1 MTTNPNAG
9 NGDAPADFIRSI
21 IAEDLAQG
29 AYNGRVITRFPPE
42 PNGYL
47 HIGHAKSICLNF
59 GVGEQFE
66 GARCHMRFDDTNP
79 TREDIE
85 YVESILADVHWLG
98 FDWGQHL
105 YYASDYFEQL
115 YQFAEQLI
123 LDGNA
128 YVDSLTAEEIREF
141 RGTLTEPGRTSPHRD
156 RSVEENL
163 DLFQRMRAGEFLDG
177 AHVLRARIDMDSP
190 NLNMRDPVLYRIR
203 HAEHHRTGNAWCI
216 YPMYDYA
223 HSLSDSIEGITHSLC
238 TLEFEDHRPLYDWC
252 QEVLGVYRSRQIEF
266 ARLNLTHTVMSKRM
280 LRRLVEESHVS
291 GWDDPRMPTIS
302 ALRRR
307 GFTPESI
314 RDMCER
320 VGVARRNTVTELAL
334 LEHCLREDLNRRAPR
349 RMAVLNPLKVVIT
362 NYPEGRSEYFEAINN
377 PEDADMGT
385 RNVPFSRELYIERD
399 DFMED
404 PPRRFYRLAPGREVR
419 LRYACLVTCT
429 DVVKDA
435 DGNIVEVHCA
445 YDPDSRGGNAPDG
458 RRVQGTIHWVSAAH
472 AAPLE
477 VRLYDNLFTD
487 PAPATAAAESERD
500 FTDLISPDSLEVI
513 TALAEP
519 ALAGANPGD
528 RYQFERLGY
537 FCADIV
543 DSQPGAPVFNRTVTL
558 RDSWARIS
566 RQEPQQ

>member
-163 DLFQRMRAGEFLDG
+163 DLFRRMRAGEFLDG

-385 RNVPFSRELYIERD
+385 RNVPFSRELYIERN

-429 DVVKDA
+429 DVVRDA

-500 FTDLISPDSLEVI
+500 FTDLISPDSLKVI

-528 RYQFERLGY
+528 RCQFERLGY

-566 RQEPQQ
+566 RQEG